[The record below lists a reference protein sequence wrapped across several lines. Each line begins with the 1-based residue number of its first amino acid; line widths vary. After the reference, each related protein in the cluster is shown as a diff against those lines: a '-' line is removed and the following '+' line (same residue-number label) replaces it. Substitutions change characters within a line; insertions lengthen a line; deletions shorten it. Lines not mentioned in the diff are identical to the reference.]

1 MMREGDTRQVFKWR
15 GGRRRN
21 CGRLSEL
28 YAVCST
34 LQRTTGCLSSSAL
47 IWDEEKVGRG
57 TLNLAAG
64 ERQEVFYYP
73 LSVADGGSMQE
84 IRIKAAVLSL
94 LVDGTQL

>member
-1 MMREGDTRQVFKWR
+1 MLFVVHCNAPRDVCRAVLSFGMKRQ
-15 GGRRRN
+15 
-21 CGRLSEL
+21 
-28 YAVCST
+28 
-34 LQRTTGCLSSSAL
+34 SA
-47 IWDEEKVGRG
+47 GG

-94 LVDGTQL
+94 LVEETQL